1 MSEQIKETEVTER
14 EIPCLHVMHGHQAG
28 VYGALLLRDGRVLS
42 YAPDEPFILWN
53 PLTGNCLDQ
62 IPACEPSI
70 AGMLQIDDEQILL
83 WPELPEAAIALVEGA
98 PSSEPCK
105 PRYPSPFEPSHIVL
119 WNLRTHSRN
128 PLQCECVSPLAHVEL
143 AEDGW
148 LRAWSHDGVLFA
160 WKMSD
165 PDTVFRTDPLVP
177 QLTELIVLSDGRS
190 MLRTPAH
197 ELRIDA
203 KDQEGFDLLL
213 KGHKAGIRFACEL
226 SDGRILSCS
235 EDATLRLF
243 NSRTGLCEQV
253 LKGHQDVVIAACE
266 LLDGQLLSWSAD
278 ETFRVW
284 NPASGRCVK
293 VLHDKRAAQVWRS
306 IRLLCWKVVLW
317 SQTTESWLFNP
328 ATLEIE
334 GVLAGHE
341 ATIRGFVQL
350 KDGNVVSFSDDR
362 TLRLWQTGAVESEK
376 SKIKSE
382 KPEPVFGDTA
392 SADESA
398 DMEGREPSDAE
409 LQMMLDEIGLG
420 GDKAEISKA
429 EDAVGGCSL
438 PSGNGQLPQTSGSQ
452 TLPAISFSQRCKAFH
467 RTKRTSGHP
476 RPQQEKRRIPMSEEN
491 KDANEATQNAQQCF
505 MDYLA
510 EEGFR
515 PNLDKDGDIHFKY
528 EGNHYYLLY
537 SARDRQFVRMIY
549 PNFWPIESDEERQR
563 ALAAANMIT
572 GQCKCC
578 KVYVSD
584 EDVNAAVELFV
595 AEPSHAVAVLGR
607 ALGAL
612 QHGVKTFAEEMRKEG

>member
-14 EIPCLHVMHGHQAG
+14 EIPCLHVMQGHQAG
-28 VYGALLLRDGRVLS
+28 VYGALLLRDGRLLS
-42 YAPDEPFILWN
+42 YAPDEPFLVWN

-62 IPACEPSI
+62 ISASEPSI

-83 WPELPEAAIALVEGA
+83 WPELPEAARALAEGT

-105 PRYPSPFEPSHIVL
+105 PRYPSTFEPSHIVL
-119 WNLRTHSRN
+119 WNLRTHRRT
-128 PLQCECVSPLAHVEL
+128 PLKCECVSPLAHIEL

-148 LRAWSHDGVLFA
+148 LRAWSHDGVLFT

-165 PDTVFRTDPLVP
+165 PDTVFRTHPLVP

-190 MLRTPAH
+190 LLRTPAL
-197 ELRIDA
+197 ELRIES

-213 KGHKAGIRFACEL
+213 KGHKARIRFACEL

-266 LLDGQLLSWSAD
+266 LPDGQLLSWSAD

-284 NPASGRCVK
+284 NPASGRCLK
-293 VLHDKRAAQVWRS
+293 VLHDKRAAQAWRG
-306 IRLLCWKVVLW
+306 IRLACWKVLLW

-334 GVLAGHE
+334 GILAGHE

-362 TLRLWQTGAVESEK
+362 TLRLWQTGVIESETAK
-376 SKIKSE
+376 VEDTVGVSS
-382 KPEPVFGDTA
+382 PEP
-392 SADESA
+392 
-398 DMEGREPSDAE
+398 
-409 LQMMLDEIGLG
+409 
-420 GDKAEISKA
+420 
-429 EDAVGGCSL
+429 
-438 PSGNGQLPQTSGSQ
+438 GNGQLLLTSGTQ
-452 TLPAISFSQRCKAFH
+452 PLQVAPFAQRCKDFY
-467 RTKRTSGHP
+467 RR
-476 RPQQEKRRIPMSEEN
+476 KRRSGSVQQQQTEGRQVMS
-491 KDANEATQNAQQCF
+491 NEASDTQAAPQGAEQCF

-510 EEGFR
+510 GEGFR
-515 PNLDKDGDIHFKY
+515 PEIDKDGDIHFKC
-528 EGNHYYLLY
+528 EGKHYYVI
-537 SARDRQFVRMIY
+537 AREKDRQFVQLLY
-549 PNFWPIESDEERQR
+549 PHFWSIESEEEAQR
-563 ALAAANMIT
+563 ALVAANLT
-572 GQCKCC
+572 TSRCKCC
-578 KVYVSD
+578 KVFVSD
-584 EDVNAAVELFV
+584 EQVHAAIELFV
-595 AEPSHAVAVLGR
+595 AEPGHATAVLDR

-612 QHGVKTFAEEMRKEG
+612 QHGVNAFVEEMRKEG